1 MCGLKF
7 RFTFPNRNSR
17 IRSKNYISSKFVNR
31 EWRQIKGLWM
41 MMPGSLALVWC
52 IPLSPATWNCYFS
65 FSAPKKAKNNF
76 FLFFS
81 FQSLTTFS
89 FQFQENLMKKSPHP
103 THRWTPQ
110 NNVDFHHCRRAYHIK
125 SNHIVCNYVLQFIK
139 KYA

>member
-81 FQSLTTFS
+81 VTDNFFFSVPRKSDEKITSSNASVDSTKQCRLPSL
-89 FQFQENLMKKSPHP
+89 SPSLSY
-103 THRWTPQ
+103 Q
-110 NNVDFHHCRRAYHIK
+110 I
-125 SNHIVCNYVLQFIK
+125 
-139 KYA
+139 